1 MRTQIREVKYKSSQY
16 MRVLLYPVRSKGGRR
31 PGRRRSR
38 GKPTSAI
45 QAALNAR
52 NAARLLSDLIHLNFT
67 PDDCAIHPTY
77 ADGFMPSTD
86 EEAQKKITNYIR
98 RVRRVYIKKN
108 GSSEGFKYI
117 YVTEKTKKGRF
128 HHHLIFSAPGV
139 TYREMIECW
148 GMGRCN
154 PRPLEFNE
162 NGLLGLSHYMVKDPV
177 GSRRWGCSKGL
188 VRPVPRENDTRVSQK
203 DAARLCSENPD
214 LTSIAEKYYPGF
226 TISDVSANVTASG
239 SFIELFLYRT
249 DNRYFWY
256 DRWNRIHYGLR
267 RNE

>member
-1 MRTQIREVKYKSSQY
+1 MRTQIREVRYQSSQY
-16 MRVLLYPVRSKGGRR
+16 MRVLLFPVRTKGGAAGKSRR
-31 PGRRRSR
+31 AKGQ
-38 GKPTSAI
+38 PTSAV

-52 NAARLLSDLIHLNFT
+52 NAARLLSDIIHLNFT

-77 ADGFMPSTD
+77 ADGFMPETE
-86 EEAQKKITNYIR
+86 EEAQKNVQNYIR
-98 RVRRVYIKKN
+98 RLRRAYVRVN
-108 GSSEGFKYI
+108 GTADGFKYV

-128 HHHLIFSAPGV
+128 HHHFIVSAPGV

-154 PRPLEFNE
+154 PRPLEFDE
-162 NGLLGLSHYMVKDPV
+162 HGLLGLSHYLVKDPV

-188 VRPVPRENDTRVSQK
+188 ARPAARENDSRFSQK
-203 DAARLCSENPD
+203 DAASLCGDKPD
-214 LTSIAEKYYPGF
+214 VDTIAKKYYKDF
-226 TISDVSANVTASG
+226 TISDVQSVVTAGG

-249 DNRYFWY
+249 DNKYFHY
-256 DRWNRIHYGLR
+256 DRWGRIHYGLR